1 MITKITGKL
10 VALSGAEATLEIGA
24 FEYEVFVPEFVRRQ
38 LQAQIGKPVSLQTI
52 EYIDGN
58 PQKGGKMVPRLVG
71 FLSPVE
77 REFFE
82 MICSVDGVGVRKALG
97 AMVRPVRE
105 VAESIEEQDVKA
117 LSALPGIGPAMAERI
132 VAKLRRKMTK
142 FALMIAREAPA
153 GEKGEGQSDVINEG
167 YEALVALGHSPADA
181 REKIIKAAQA
191 KGKVKSVE
199 DLIQEVYRQ
208 VRGERSG
215 A

>member
-10 VALSGAEATLEIGA
+10 VGLSGADATLEIGA

-38 LQAQIGKPVSLQTI
+38 LQAQIGQTISLQTI

-58 PQKGGKMVPRLVG
+58 PQKGGKMVPRLIG
-71 FLSPVE
+71 FLNGIE

-82 MICSVDGVGVRKALG
+82 MICSVDGVGVRKALNS
-97 AMVRPVRE
+97 MVRPVRE
-105 VAESIEEQDVKA
+105 VAEAIEEQDVKS

-132 VAKLRRKMTK
+132 VAKLRRKMAK
-142 FALMIAREAPA
+142 FALMIARETPEGGDKAPQ
-153 GEKGEGQSDVINEG
+153 GDVINEG

-181 REKIIKAAQA
+181 RDKIMKAAQA

-208 VRGERSG
+208 VKGG
-215 A
+215 